1 MVITR
6 QDLTKKYYK
15 PGDVAE
21 LLNVHPKTVQSWDNK
36 GELVFSR
43 TNTNR
48 RYLSKEDLIE
58 YLKVKN
64 LYYETD
70 NNDKRDVV
78 YARVSTSRQVEQG
91 DLDRQVIYI
100 INKVEDLKNPLIL
113 KEQGRGLNSKR
124 KKILKL
130 IDLIQSDKIN
140 RIYITYKE
148 RLTRFGYEYIEKICI
163 KHGVKI
169 IALQEQEEKTTEEE
183 LVEDFMSLLASFSGK
198 LYGLRSH
205 SNK

>member
-1 MVITR
+1 M
-6 QDLTKKYYK
+6 
-15 PGDVAE
+15 
-21 LLNVHPKTVQSWDNK
+21 
-36 GELVFSR
+36 
-43 TNTNR
+43 
-48 RYLSKEDLIE
+48 
-58 YLKVKN
+58 
-64 LYYETD
+64 
-70 NNDKRDVV
+70 
-78 YARVSTSRQVEQG
+78 
-91 DLDRQVIYI
+91 
-100 INKVEDLKNPLIL
+100 KNPLIL
-113 KEQGRGLNSKR
+113 KEQGSGLNSKR

-169 IALQEQEEKTTEEE
+169 IALHEQEEKTTEEE